1 MAGIRVE
8 PPTKIT
14 SSISFLSNP
23 EYIDIFNDYDTLR
36 NNLDDFDTLK
46 KL

>member
-23 EYIDIFNDYDTLR
+23 ESAKAFLQGGIDRWI
-36 NNLDDFDTLK
+36 K
-46 KL
+46 ESAIC